1 VAELRKIIRNIFII
15 SLFLGSITKPTN
27 ATASRVEY
35 YSDQFTQT
43 EPTNE
48 DGQTSQDI
56 PESFELIA
64 ENADFQLYANQTTLA
79 FKVIDKR
86 SGYIWHSNLDEK
98 GEDDRLNTTWTA
110 FAQSGISIDYLD
122 NKAIKNRASITI
134 ANQSIDFNLID
145 QGFEATVKFIDS
157 SITLTIIVRLE
168 PNGASVE
175 VPYESIKEEDANFK
189 LGMLYV
195 YPFLGA
201 TRVNIVPG
209 YMFIPDGSGSL
220 IRFSS
225 VTKAKNM
232 FYGRYYGSDLGM
244 ISALPYDPMI
254 NRAYRLSL
262 PVIGMVHG
270 EKQNAFIAIVEKG
283 AAYGEVHAHPSG
295 IITNFNFLYNA
306 FIYNES
312 YFQATNRSGAGVTTI
327 QANTNAFDAKIQY
340 RFLTKDDSDYVGMAK
355 SYQQYLIELGVLN
368 QTSEPSADIGI
379 RLEFLGAEKER
390 ILFWHRV
397 IPMTTVSQ
405 MSDILDAL
413 DVRNPDVIYYGW
425 QPLGAS
431 SMYPRTFKLESDLGS
446 PEQLR
451 SLIEKVRAEGG
462 NFYLYLDPQAALIE
476 EKGYSTRYDLA
487 MSITNNNVI
496 AYNRFKV
503 NYFLNFDA
511 LSERYSSLSAEV
523 LSQLNAGLALDGI
536 GSVIYSDFKRG
547 NFLNREDAIQ
557 MYKSLLAENE
567 GSTSFYL
574 PNDYMFGYM
583 DAYYDIPLSNSG
595 YIYTTDLVPFLQI
608 VLAGYVP
615 YYGTALNFSSNINDD
630 LLRYADFGV
639 YPSFFLTHE
648 ITARMLNTQS
658 SWIYTSSYDQW
669 GQEIER
675 TYQWLNQI
683 LGPVKGQTIVD
694 RQVLEEGVVA
704 ITYSNGKQILVNYTD
719 APFVNDDLVVNRKDA
734 VIREVAP

>member
-1 VAELRKIIRNIFII
+1 
-15 SLFLGSITKPTN
+15 
-27 ATASRVEY
+27 
-35 YSDQFTQT
+35 
-43 EPTNE
+43 
-48 DGQTSQDI
+48 
-56 PESFELIA
+56 
-64 ENADFQLYANQTTLA
+64 
-79 FKVIDKR
+79 
-86 SGYIWHSNLDEK
+86 
-98 GEDDRLNTTWTA
+98 
-110 FAQSGISIDYLD
+110 
-122 NKAIKNRASITI
+122 
-134 ANQSIDFNLID
+134 
-145 QGFEATVKFIDS
+145 
-157 SITLTIIVRLE
+157 
-168 PNGASVE
+168 
-175 VPYESIKEEDANFK
+175 
-189 LGMLYV
+189 
-195 YPFLGA
+195 
-201 TRVNIVPG
+201 
-209 YMFIPDGSGSL
+209 
-220 IRFSS
+220 
-225 VTKAKNM
+225 
-232 FYGRYYGSDLGM
+232 
-244 ISALPYDPMI
+244 
-254 NRAYRLSL
+254 
-262 PVIGMVHG
+262 
-270 EKQNAFIAIVEKG
+270 
-283 AAYGEVHAHPSG
+283 
-295 IITNFNFLYNA
+295 
-306 FIYNES
+306 
-312 YFQATNRSGAGVTTI
+312 
-327 QANTNAFDAKIQY
+327 
-340 RFLTKDDSDYVGMAK
+340 
-355 SYQQYLIELGVLN
+355 
-368 QTSEPSADIGI
+368 
-379 RLEFLGAEKER
+379 
-390 ILFWHRV
+390 
-397 IPMTTVSQ
+397 
-405 MSDILDAL
+405 
-413 DVRNPDVIYYGW
+413 
-425 QPLGAS
+425 
-431 SMYPRTFKLESDLGS
+431 MYPRTFKLESDLGS
-446 PEQLR
+446 PDQLR
-451 SLIEKVRAEGG
+451 SLIEKVQAEGG

-595 YIYTTDLVPFLQI
+595 YIYTTDGVPFLQI

-704 ITYSNGKQILVNYTD
+704 TTYSNGKQILVNYTD
-719 APFVNDDLVVNRKDA
+719 EPFVNDDIVVNRKDA